1 VGRLGQLRPLIMLC
15 CIMKEKGF
23 TEQDV
28 LVTMCTCKNLPL
40 CIGRSVFWVFILLAS
55 SRRVICCFA
64 LYYAILRCVERTYMY
79 HGSLRRIVVIQEIII
94 IIIIIIATS
103 LKTADIRL
111 YPYSTHLPSPPHRPA
126 PKHLHLHIPPSPIT
140 PLRPPHLSRRSLLQ

>member
-94 IIIIIIATS
+94 IIIIATS